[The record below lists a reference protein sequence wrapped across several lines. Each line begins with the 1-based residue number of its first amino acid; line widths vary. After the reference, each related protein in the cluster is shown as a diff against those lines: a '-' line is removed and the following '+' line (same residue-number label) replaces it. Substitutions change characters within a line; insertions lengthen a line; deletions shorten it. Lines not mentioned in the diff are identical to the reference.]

1 MKSHKNIKQSILGKK
16 QFFIIIIKR
25 ANETEGHNNIMQTN
39 KNSSYLFHIT
49 VNMGNVTKPC
59 LCPPAVANKGSLQ

>member
-16 QFFIIIIKR
+16 THFHINKS
-25 ANETEGHNNIMQTN
+25 NETEGHNMLTN
-39 KNSSYLFHIT
+39 KNSSHLFHIT
-49 VNMGNVTKPC
+49 VNIGNVTKPC

>member
-16 QFFIIIIKR
+16 KIFHIKR